1 MEEIYDIAI
10 IGAGPGGISTSV
22 EAILLG
28 LKKVIIFEKSN
39 NHSDTIR
46 KYFKDSKRVD
56 KDWKGIKVELKGN
69 IHFTDGTKESTLDLF
84 DTLVKNQDIQA
95 YFNEEVYT
103 IENNNNNNIFK
114 IKTIKEK
121 EYYAKNIVI
130 SIGTMSKPNK
140 PSYKLPINLKDKI
153 NFNISKCKNNEEV
166 LVVGGGD
173 SAVEFAYYIANQNKV
188 TLAYR
193 KDSFS
198 RVNPT
203 NLHQLFEFVEKD
215 LINLELNL
223 DIEKV
228 EEKNNKLEVH
238 FSNKQIKEFDRIIYA
253 LGGSSPVDLLKRFGV
268 LVDNDNKPF
277 IDKNL
282 RNHQEGVYLA
292 GDIAG
297 DVGGSIALAL
307 NHGYIISSHIQK
319 HKPAK

>member
-1 MEEIYDIAI
+1 MKKIYDLAI
-10 IGAGPGGISTSV
+10 IGAGHGGIATSV

-28 LKKVIIFEKSN
+28 LKEVIVFEKSN

-46 KYFKDSKRVD
+46 KYFKDNKRVD

-84 DTLVKNQDIQA
+84 DTLVANKDIKA
-95 YFNEEVYT
+95 CFNEEVYGIT
-103 IENNNNNNIFK
+103 KQNNLFE
-114 IKTIKEK
+114 IKTIKEN

-130 SIGTMSKPNK
+130 SIGTMGKPNK
-140 PSYKLPINLKDKI
+140 PSYKLPVNLKDKI
-153 NFNISKCKNNEEV
+153 NFNISECKNNEEI

-173 SAVEFAYYIANQNKV
+173 SAVEFAYYIAKQNRV

-193 KDSFS
+193 KESFS
-198 RVNPT
+198 RVNPI
-203 NLHQLFEFVEKD
+203 NLHQLFDFVEKD
-215 LINLELNL
+215 LINLQLNL
-223 DIEKV
+223 DIQKV
-228 EEKNNKLEVH
+228 EEKNNKLEVY
-238 FSNKQIKEFDRIIYA
+238 FSNNQIKQFDRIIYA
-253 LGGSSPVDLLKRFGV
+253 LGGSNPTDLLQRCGI
-268 LVDNDNKPF
+268 LLDSENKPL

-297 DVGGSIALAL
+297 NVGGSIALAL